1 MKEDQKKFSQ
11 MTREE
16 QDKWLEAHGIK
27 WVQKTGGIMMPV
39 SKEMREAMERRRKS
53 NG

>member
-1 MKEDQKKFSQ
+1 MKKDQKKFSE

-16 QDKWLEAHGIK
+16 QDQWFEAHGIK

-39 SKEMREAMERRRKS
+39 SKEMREAMERRR
-53 NG
+53 NCGG

>member
-1 MKEDQKKFSQ
+1 MKEDQKKFSE

-16 QDKWLEAHGIK
+16 QDKWFEANGIK
-27 WVQKTGGIMMPV
+27 RGQKTGGFMMPV